1 MQSLELTPQ
10 TTALV
15 LIDLENGIVARDLAP
30 HTSQQVV
37 ENCVRLADALRTAGA
52 TIVFVHVDINAVPH
66 PPADKPRAQPP
77 QPLPSTASE
86 LLPTLGIQPT
96 DKIVLKHQF
105 GAFWNTDL
113 HDYLQGKGIQTIV
126 LGGIAT
132 NLGVES
138 TARAAFDR
146 RYALIFAEDA
156 MSSMTKSMH
165 TFATEELFPIIGRVR
180 STKEILN
187 ALA

>member
-1 MQSLELTPQ
+1 MQSLELTPH

-30 HTSQQVV
+30 HTSKQVV
-37 ENCVRLADALRTAGA
+37 DNCVQLANALRSAGA
-52 TIVFVHVDINAVPH
+52 TVVFVHVDINAVPH

-77 QPLPSTASE
+77 APLPATASD

-113 HDYLQGKGIQTIV
+113 HDYLQGKGIQTII

-132 NLGVES
+132 NMGVES

-146 RYALIFAEDA
+146 RYALVFAEDA
-156 MSSMTKSMH
+156 MSSTTKAMH
-165 TFATEELFPIIGRVR
+165 SFATEEFFPIIGRVR
-180 STKEILN
+180 STKQILA